1 MAEGD
6 NDTCLELALEGEK
19 LCKAGKCTFLI
30 IIVNVVTIQPSVN
43 LKKLNDSSSVFHISI
58 SGKCRDGVA
67 FFEAAL
73 QVMIFFRQ
81 NLKLPRLNFDL
92 DLFLEWALVL

>member
-19 LCKAGKCTFLI
+19 LCKAGKC
-30 IIVNVVTIQPSVN
+30 
-43 LKKLNDSSSVFHISI
+43 
-58 SGKCRDGVA
+58 RDGVA

-73 QVMIFFRQ
+73 QVIKRKWHWEYQ
-81 NLKLPRLNFDL
+81 NSIQLNFSIKRKP
-92 DLFLEWALVL
+92 FVK

>member
-19 LCKAGKCTFLI
+19 LCKAGKC
-30 IIVNVVTIQPSVN
+30 
-43 LKKLNDSSSVFHISI
+43 
-58 SGKCRDGVA
+58 RDGVA

-73 QVMIFFRQ
+73 QVTS
-81 NLKLPRLNFDL
+81 LGDPLG
-92 DLFLEWALVL
+92 

>member
-19 LCKAGKCTFLI
+19 LCKAGKC
-30 IIVNVVTIQPSVN
+30 
-43 LKKLNDSSSVFHISI
+43 
-58 SGKCRDGVA
+58 RDGVA

-73 QVMIFFRQ
+73 QVRSVLDRFPAACPP
-81 NLKLPRLNFDL
+81 LPGLGPGGP
-92 DLFLEWALVL
+92 

>member
-30 IIVNVVTIQPSVN
+30 IIVEVVNIQ
-43 LKKLNDSSSVFHISI
+43 SS
-58 SGKCRDGVA
+58 A
-67 FFEAAL
+67 NWE
-73 QVMIFFRQ
+73 
-81 NLKLPRLNFDL
+81 
-92 DLFLEWALVL
+92 

>member
-19 LCKAGKCTFLI
+19 LCKAGKC
-30 IIVNVVTIQPSVN
+30 
-43 LKKLNDSSSVFHISI
+43 
-58 SGKCRDGVA
+58 RDGVA

-73 QVMIFFRQ
+73 QVG
-81 NLKLPRLNFDL
+81 NS
-92 DLFLEWALVL
+92 

>member
-30 IIVNVVTIQPSVN
+30 IIVEVVNIQPSAN
-43 LKKLNDSSSVFHISI
+43 WELLNNSYSVFITL
-58 SGKCRDGVA
+58 
-67 FFEAAL
+67 L
-73 QVMIFFRQ
+73 QASAGTESPF
-81 NLKLPRLNFDL
+81 LKL
-92 DLFLEWALVL
+92 LFR

>member
-19 LCKAGKCTFLI
+19 LCKAGKC
-30 IIVNVVTIQPSVN
+30 
-43 LKKLNDSSSVFHISI
+43 
-58 SGKCRDGVA
+58 RDGVA

-73 QVMIFFRQ
+73 QVIEVHFTINIWRLRLPISAKFELWFQQILNQEPFFP
-81 NLKLPRLNFDL
+81 KLL
-92 DLFLEWALVL
+92 